1 MKRILMLLE
10 RVQSCIPAKLSNKK
24 GATMVEYALMVS
36 LIAVACILGVT
47 AVGTKAQSSFNGI
60 STKIVT
66 P

>member
-1 MKRILMLLE
+1 MKKITALFK
-10 RVQSCIPAKLSNKK
+10 RVQSSIPGKFTDKK

-47 AVGTKAQSSFNGI
+47 AVGTSAQSSFNGI